1 MAAFG
6 DGPRSAGG
14 SRAGPSCRRHRPRA
28 RGGRPARR
36 RWGMRAGLVSV
47 RRGRW
52 GSPWIAARWAAGR
65 WWWSRWSARPPPRR
79 GARRPEP
86 VRCRGWRSGHRGR
99 SRCTTG
105 PAGWSRRAAGRSS
118 GRPAGEPTTASSD
131 ATTRVAPT
139 TRRAASPTRTT
150 TLPPTTS
157 TPTTPGSARRRQ
169 RRRGRGGRRRRG
181 GHRERGGGRRSGALG
196 DPRSGRELRG
206 GRQRDAAGGPRRQQD
221 QRDGLGRD
229 QSRRQR
235 PARLR
240 RSDEGRL
247 RRARPGE
254 RGPGGGLTR
263 DLLGPARGG
272 RGGEEPRHRRV
283 GGVAVEQRLG
293 GGAVQPGGSSAHLA
307 PPSAVLRPAVT
318 RHARRASWPA
328 A

>member
-1 MAAFG
+1 MDRCSVGCGSVVVVEVVGAAASAARGTAAGAGALSRVALGPQGTVAVHDGACRVVETRGRAFLWTACRGADDGVFG
-6 DGPRSAGG
+6 RDDAGG
-14 SRAGPSCRRHRPRA
+14 SDDPEGGFPDADDDVAADDIDADDA
-28 RGGRPARR
+28 R
-36 RWGMRAGLVSV
+36 
-47 RRGRW
+47 
-52 GSPWIAARWAAGR
+52 
-65 WWWSRWSARPPPRR
+65 
-79 GARRPEP
+79 
-86 VRCRGWRSGHRGR
+86 
-99 SRCTTG
+99 
-105 PAGWSRRAAGRSS
+105 
-118 GRPAGEPTTASSD
+118 
-131 ATTRVAPT
+131 
-139 TRRAASPTRTT
+139 
-150 TLPPTTS
+150 
-157 TPTTPGSARRRQ
+157 RRRQ

>member
-1 MAAFG
+1 MDRCSVGCGSVVVVEVVGAAASAARGTAAGAGALSRVALGPQGTVAVHDGACRVVETRGRAFLWTACRGADDGVFG
-6 DGPRSAGG
+6 RDDAGG
-14 SRAGPSCRRHRPRA
+14 SDDPDGGFPDADDDVAADDIDADDAGVGVGVGA
-28 RGGRPARR
+28 GVGEVDGG
-36 RWGMRAGLVSV
+36 
-47 RRGRW
+47 
-52 GSPWIAARWAAGR
+52 AAGI
-65 WWWSRWSARPPPRR
+65 
-79 GARRPEP
+79 G
-86 VRCRGWRSGHRGR
+86 SG
-99 SRCTTG
+99 
-105 PAGWSRRAAGRSS
+105 
-118 GRPAGEPTTASSD
+118 
-131 ATTRVAPT
+131 
-139 TRRAASPTRTT
+139 
-150 TLPPTTS
+150 
-157 TPTTPGSARRRQ
+157 
-169 RRRGRGGRRRRG
+169 
-181 GHRERGGGRRSGALG
+181 GGGRRSGALG

-206 GRQRDAAGGPRRQQD
+206 GGQRDAAGGPRRQQD

-272 RGGEEPRHRRV
+272 RRGEEPRHRRV